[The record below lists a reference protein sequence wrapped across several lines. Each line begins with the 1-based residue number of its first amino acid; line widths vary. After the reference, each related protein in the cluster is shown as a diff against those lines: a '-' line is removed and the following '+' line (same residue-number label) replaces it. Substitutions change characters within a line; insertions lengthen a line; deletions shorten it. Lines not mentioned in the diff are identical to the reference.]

1 MDDLD
6 DLLAEL
12 ACDAPPVS
20 RSIAGDDKHDVKSV
34 KETGLHV
41 GLSCDGP
48 PICHS
53 ALAIDEESQDDK
65 KVLDIADFASDVHI
79 SHSATAAGEARQA
92 GIATEVSSLSV
103 DAALPEVRASAI
115 GNQTC
120 DEGNIDDLLNEVL
133 DADSVPE
140 VPKGKSR
147 VVSSR
152 PDHAFVNLHC
162 LSCDHEVLR
171 VEGCEWSS
179 KVEYMFLR
187 NYYPNVPRLM
197 PQLIEAPGMA
207 AYCCQC
213 SWRSCAAAVP
223 ITEVDIQ
230 DGGGN
235 PTSGIRWRSVGL
247 RSV

>member
-20 RSIAGDDKHDVKSV
+20 RSIIGDDKHNVKSV
-34 KETGLHV
+34 KETGLLV
-41 GLSCDGP
+41 EISCDGP

-53 ALAIDEESQDDK
+53 ALAIDEDSQDDK
-65 KVLDIADFASDVHI
+65 KV
-79 SHSATAAGEARQA
+79 
-92 GIATEVSSLSV
+92 ATESV
-103 DAALPEVRASAI
+103 DAALPEVRASAM

-147 VVSSR
+147 VMSSR

-187 NYYPNVPRLM
+187 NYYPDVPRLM
-197 PQLIEAPGMA
+197 PQLVEAPGMA